1 MLEANQLENVGYRIV
16 QAKSGPGRG
25 FFFNI
30 KKERRFA
37 MAYINRKI
45 FLEARNCMRKAW
57 LMARDRINGVR
68 EELTEHQ
75 EFMLDS
81 GGRINELARERF
93 PGGVLVADTDAA
105 AAAEKT
111 RELMNDASV
120 RAIFNAAFVSGAM
133 IARPDI
139 IARGD
144 GCEDDGGG
152 GAWRLIDVKSAPYY
166 RTAAK
171 RPRSRTGKYF
181 TEAAFNLMVMR
192 DCGVSVAGVSAMFVS
207 RHYRPERGPG
217 ALFTSFDCAGE
228 AEKLLKSF
236 EKISGPII
244 GGLTADEMPAAAM
257 TTICKNCGYYSDCP
271 VSEVKDPVFLFNS
284 INQKRFAQMIE
295 DGYLSIGDIPD
306 GYFRYP
312 ADGLYYMMR
321 ESVKTGE
328 PFVGH
333 GFKKALDAVRW
344 PAHYLDFE
352 SLATVLP
359 LYRGGQPYEH
369 MLVQYSLHIKESP
382 SCATENIRHFEYI
395 AQPGRDCRRE
405 LFESLVE
412 NIGGCGSIIV
422 YSDFEKLCIRRAAE
436 RHPHLRERLC
446 AMQERIF
453 DLCEFMRK
461 NYYHPDFKGLY
472 SIKKTLPV
480 LVPGMNYD
488 DLSVSNG
495 GEAIVKHYN
504 LAAGNLSAEEGMRAR
519 RELLEYCARDTMAM
533 VRLHERLIEIG
544 LGRKA

>member
-1 MLEANQLENVGYRIV
+1 
-16 QAKSGPGRG
+16 
-25 FFFNI
+25 
-30 KKERRFA
+30 

-75 EFMLDS
+75 EFMIDS

-93 PGGVLVADTDAA
+93 AGGVLVAETDAA

-111 RELMNDASV
+111 RALMCDTAV
-120 RAIFNAAFVSGAM
+120 PAIFDAAFISGAM

-139 IARGD
+139 IERDDEVVD
-144 GCEDDGGG
+144 G
-152 GAWRLIDVKSAPYY
+152 WRLIDVKSAPYY
-166 RTAAK
+166 KTSVK

-192 DCGVSVAGVSAMFVS
+192 DCGVSVAGVSVMFVS
-207 RHYRPERGPG
+207 RHYRLERGSG
-217 ALFTSFDCAGE
+217 GLFTAFECAFE

-236 EKISGPII
+236 EKIRGPII
-244 GGLTADEMPAAAM
+244 DALTADETPAAAM
-257 TTICKNCGYYSDCP
+257 TTICKNCGYYENCP
-271 VSEVKDPVFLFNS
+271 VSEIKDPVFLFNS
-284 INQKRFAQMIE
+284 INQKRFVQMIE

-321 ESVKTGE
+321 ESVKTGK
-328 PFVGH
+328 PFVSP
-333 GFKKALDAVRW
+333 GFKKALEAVRW
-344 PAHYLDFE
+344 PAYYLDFE

-359 LYRGGQPYEH
+359 IYRGGLPYEH
-369 MLVQYSLHIKESP
+369 MLVQYSLHIKESH
-382 SCATENIRHFEYI
+382 SCTPDNIRHFEYI
-395 AQPGRDCRRE
+395 AEPGRDCRRE

-412 NIGGCGSIIV
+412 NIGECGSIIV

-436 RHPHLRERLC
+436 RYPHLRERLC

-461 NYYHPDFKGLY
+461 NYYHPDFKGLF

-504 LAAGNLSAEEGMRAR
+504 LAAGKLSVEEGMRAR

-544 LGRKA
+544 CCRKA

>member
-1 MLEANQLENVGYRIV
+1 
-16 QAKSGPGRG
+16 
-25 FFFNI
+25 
-30 KKERRFA
+30 

-81 GGRINELARERF
+81 GGRINELAREGFAR
-93 PGGVLVADTDAA
+93 GVLVADTDPA

-111 RELMNDASV
+111 RALMDDPSV

-139 IARGD
+139 IERVNENDA
-144 GCEDDGGG
+144 GG

-207 RHYRPERGPG
+207 RNYRLDRAPG
-217 ALFTSFDCAGE
+217 SLFTVYECAGE

-236 EKISGPII
+236 EFIRGPII
-244 GGLTADEMPAAAM
+244 NALTTDQMPAAAM
-257 TTICKNCGYYSDCP
+257 TTICKNCCYYADCP

-306 GYFRYP
+306 DYFRYP

-321 ESVKTGE
+321 ESVKTGK
-328 PFVGH
+328 PFVGP
-333 GFKKALDAVRW
+333 GFEKALDAVRW

-359 LYRGGQPYEH
+359 LYRSGQPYEH
-369 MLVQYSLHIKESP
+369 MLVQYSLHIKESQ
-382 SCATENIRHFEYI
+382 SCAPENIRHFEYI
-395 AQPGRDCRRE
+395 AEPGRDCRRE

-412 NIGGCGSIIV
+412 NIGACGSIIV
-422 YSDFEKLCIRRAAE
+422 YSDFEKLCIRKAAE
-436 RHPHLRERLC
+436 RYRHLRERLC

-504 LAAGNLSAEEGMRAR
+504 LAAGNLSAGDGVRAR
-519 RELLEYCARDTMAM
+519 NELLEYCARDTMAM

-544 LGRKA
+544 RSQKA